1 MTEVD
6 SVLGSVTSR
15 LRIPLSLAIAAAVLN
30 ALVGVAIAWVLARTI
45 DSVVFRG
52 ADLGA
57 SVNSLSALTIMAL
70 ARAGLAYIADM
81 AGFEAGAQARRILF
95 DRLLAHVFALGPVRL
110 ADIATGDVVTTL
122 TDAVTAVEP
131 YFRRWLPTLATVVA
145 TPLAV
150 LALVLPLDVESE
162 LVFVVTLPL
171 LLLFMVLAGKGAE
184 QASTRQWASMGRL
197 GGHLLDAV
205 QGLSDL
211 KLFRAADREIGIV
224 REMADSYR
232 RETMKVLRLAFL
244 SALVLEFFATVA
256 IALIAILIGF
266 RLLASQIDFRTG
278 LFVLLLAPQFYAPLR
293 AMGAE
298 RHAKM
303 EAIAAAERMAGII
316 DRPAP
321 PRPPAAAP
329 REAQAVAVRFENVAV
344 SYGERLALQ
353 GVSLDISPGEHV
365 ALVGP
370 SGSGKTTLFSL
381 LLGFIEPNEGCVTI
395 GGVAPH
401 AAGSMPPGVAY
412 VPQRAHLFDG
422 SVSENVSLGRTGDIA
437 GALRAARADEFVG
450 RLPEAEA
457 TLLGESGRDIS
468 GGEMQRLSLARA
480 FFAAAPLVLFDEP
493 TAHLDAETE
502 SNVSVA
508 IADFARGRTM
518 ITIAHRLA
526 TIRAAD
532 RIIVLDGGRIVDQGA
547 HDALIARGGRYAE
560 MLAAMAKAAG

>member
-30 ALVGVAIAWVLARTI
+30 SLVGVAIAWVLARTI

-70 ARAGLAYIADM
+70 ARAGLAYMADM

-95 DRLLAHVFALGPVRL
+95 DRLLAQVFALGPVRL

-122 TDAVTAVEP
+122 TDAVSAVEP

-329 REAQAVAVRFENVAV
+329 RAAQAVAVRFENVAV

-401 AAGSMPPGVAY
+401 AAGCMTPGVAY